1 MGLLKFYSDNM
12 QVLIENVNIIN
23 PGEDVKTHQNIL
35 IEDNLIKRISQD
47 KLSTKSDV
55 KIIDGEDNYLLPGF
69 IDCHTHIFAKGFH
82 KEENMV
88 NPLGIH
94 FYNAVPH
101 SLQTIN
107 AGVTTIR
114 DCGSADL
121 SFKLAQQRKLFTA
134 PKVHLSV
141 APLVMTGGHFDLLL
155 SSGWDMEIMYPGFP
169 KGRCDGVEEVLKKTR
184 EVKRAGAD
192 FIKVM
197 ASGGVLTTNTSPK
210 FAQFN
215 KKELKTIVNEASA
228 NDMKVSAHC
237 HSLKGMNNCIDA
249 GVSSIEHG
257 TFIDKKTSSRMV
269 KKGTSLVPTL
279 LVHQFLYK
287 NGFPKWDNY
296 AAEKTAKLKEI
307 VKIHKENISAAY
319 ELGVN
324 ILMGTD
330 SGVIPHGHNL
340 EELVHLTDIGMSES
354 EAIASG
360 TLKAAEFLGYYD
372 LGQIKENYI
381 ADLILVN
388 SNPLDDISI
397 LSDNDN
403 ILTVMQDGIVV
414 K

>member
-1 MGLLKFYSDNM
+1 M
-12 QVLIENVNIIN
+12 QTLIENVNIVN
-23 PGEDVKTHQNIL
+23 PFEDVKTHQNVL
-35 IEDNLIKRISQD
+35 IEDNLIKEIS
-47 KLSTKSDV
+47 SS
-55 KIIDGEDNYLLPGF
+55 KINAKDNVNVIDGEDNYLLSGF

-82 KEENMV
+82 KEENMA
-88 NPLGIH
+88 NPLGLH

-107 AGVTTIR
+107 AGVTSIR

-121 SFKLAQQRKLFTA
+121 SFKLAQERKLFKA
-134 PKVHLSV
+134 PKIYLSIT
-141 APLVMTGGHFDLLL
+141 PLVMTGGHFDLLL
-155 SSGWDMEIMYPGFP
+155 PSGFDMEIMYPGFP
-169 KGRCDGVEEVLKKTR
+169 KGRCDGIEEVLKKTR

-197 ASGGVLTTNTSPK
+197 CSGGVLTTNTSPE

-215 KKELKTIVNEASA
+215 KKELKTIVKEASA

-249 GVSSIEHG
+249 GFSSIEHG
-257 TFIDKKTSSRMV
+257 TFIDKKTAQRMV
-269 KKGTSLVPTL
+269 EKKVSLVPTL
-279 LVHQFLYK
+279 LVHQFLYEH
-287 NGFPKWDNY
+287 GFPAWDNY
-296 AAEKTAKLKEI
+296 ALEKTEKLKEI
-307 VKIHKENISAAY
+307 VKVHKENISVAY
-319 ELGVN
+319 DEGVN

-340 EELVHLTDIGMSES
+340 EELIHLTDIGMSPD

-360 TLKAAEFLGYYD
+360 TVNAAQYLGHD
-372 LGQIKENYI
+372 NLGLVKENYV

-388 SNPLDDISI
+388 SNPLDDVSV
-397 LSDNDN
+397 LSVNDN
-403 ILTVMQDGIVV
+403 ILHVLQDGDVL

>member
-1 MGLLKFYSDNM
+1 M
-12 QVLIENVNIIN
+12 QTLIENVNIIN
-23 PGEDVKTHQNIL
+23 PLEDIKTHQNVL
-35 IEDNLIKRISQD
+35 IEGKTIKEISSG
-47 KLSTKSDV
+47 KISAKEDV
-55 KIIDGEDNYLLPGF
+55 KVIEGDDNYLLPGF

-82 KEENMV
+82 KEENMA

-101 SLQTIN
+101 ALQTIN

-121 SFKLAQQRKLFTA
+121 SFKLAQQRKLFIA
-134 PKVHLSV
+134 PKIHLSIT
-141 APLVMTGGHFDLLL
+141 PLVMTGGHFDLFLP
-155 SSGWDMEIMYPGFP
+155 SGWDMEIIYPGFP
-169 KGRCDGVEEVLKKTR
+169 KGRCDGIEEVLKKTR

-197 ASGGVLTTNTSPK
+197 CSGGVLTTNTSPE

-215 KKELKTIVNEASA
+215 KKELKTIVCEACAS
-228 NDMKVSAHC
+228 DMKVSAHC

-249 GVSSIEHG
+249 GFSSIEHG
-257 TFIDKKTSSRMV
+257 TFIDKKTACKMV
-269 KKGTSLVPTL
+269 KKNVSLVPTL
-279 LVHQFLYK
+279 LVHQFLAK
-287 NGFPKWDNY
+287 SGFPVWDSY
-296 AAEKTAKLKEI
+296 AEEKTQKLKEI
-307 VKIHKENISAAY
+307 VKVHKENISVAY
-319 ELGVN
+319 EQGVN

-340 EELVHLTDIGMSES
+340 EELVHLTDIGMSAD
-354 EAIASG
+354 EAIAAG
-360 TLKAAEFLGYYD
+360 TVKAAEFLGKD
-372 LGQIKENYI
+372 NLGEVKENYV

-388 SNPLDDISI
+388 SNPLDDVSV

-403 ILTVMQDGIVV
+403 ILNVFQDGDLV

>member
-1 MGLLKFYSDNM
+1 M
-12 QVLIENVNIIN
+12 QTLIENVNIVN
-23 PGEDVKTHQNIL
+23 PFEDVKTHQNVL
-35 IEDNLIKRISQD
+35 IEDNLIKKIS
-47 KLSTKSDV
+47 SS
-55 KIIDGEDNYLLPGF
+55 KINAKDNVNVIDGEDNYLLSGF

-82 KEENMV
+82 KEENMA
-88 NPLGIH
+88 NPLGLH

-107 AGVTTIR
+107 AGVTSIR

-121 SFKLAQQRKLFTA
+121 SFKLAQERKLFKA
-134 PKVHLSV
+134 PKIHLSIT
-141 APLVMTGGHFDLLL
+141 PLVMTGGHFDLLL
-155 SSGWDMEIMYPGFP
+155 PSGFDMEIMYPGFP
-169 KGRCDGVEEVLKKTR
+169 KGRCDGIEEVLKKTR

-197 ASGGVLTTNTSPK
+197 CSGGVLTTNTSPE

-215 KKELKTIVNEASA
+215 KKELKTIVKEASA

-249 GVSSIEHG
+249 GFSSIEHG
-257 TFIDKKTSSRMV
+257 TFINRKTAQRMV
-269 KKGTSLVPTL
+269 EKKVSLVPTL
-279 LVHQFLYK
+279 LVHQFLYEH
-287 NGFPKWDNY
+287 GFPAWDNY
-296 AAEKTAKLKEI
+296 ALEKTEKLKEI
-307 VKIHKENISAAY
+307 VKVHKENISVAY
-319 ELGVN
+319 DEGVN

-340 EELVHLTDIGMSES
+340 EELIHLTDIGMSPD

-360 TLKAAEFLGYYD
+360 TVNAAQYLGHD
-372 LGQIKENYI
+372 NLGLVKENYV

-388 SNPLDDISI
+388 SNPLDDVSV
-397 LSDNDN
+397 LSVNDN
-403 ILTVMQDGIVV
+403 ILHVLQDGDVL

>member
-1 MGLLKFYSDNM
+1 MIKM
-12 QVLIENVNIIN
+12 QTLIENVNIIN
-23 PGEDVKTHQNIL
+23 PNDEVKNHQNVL
-35 IEDNLIKRISQD
+35 IEDNLIKEISSD
-47 KLSTKSDV
+47 KTSTKDNV
-55 KIIDGEDNYLLPGF
+55 NVIDGEDNYLLPGF

-82 KEENMV
+82 KEENMA

-134 PKVHLSV
+134 PKIHLSIT
-141 APLVMTGGHFDLLL
+141 PLVMTGGHFDLLL
-155 SSGWDMEIMYPGFP
+155 PSGWDMEIMYPGFP

-184 EVKRAGAD
+184 EIKRAGAD

-197 ASGGVLTTNTSPK
+197 CSGGVLTTNTSPN

-215 KKELKTIVNEASA
+215 KKELKTIVSEARSS
-228 NDMKVSAHC
+228 NMKVSAHC
-237 HSLKGMNNCIDA
+237 HSLEGINNCIKA
-249 GVSSIEHG
+249 GFSSIEHA
-257 TFIDKKTSSRMV
+257 TFIDKKAAGKMAKNNV
-269 KKGTSLVPTL
+269 SLVPTL

-287 NGFPKWDNY
+287 NGFPAWDNY
-296 AAEKTAKLKEI
+296 ASEKTAKLKEI
-307 VKIHKENISAAY
+307 VKVHKENIAVAY
-319 ELGVN
+319 QEGVN

-340 EELVHLTDIGMSES
+340 EELVHLTDIGMSET

-360 TLKAAEFLGYYD
+360 TIKSAEFLGQD
-372 LGQIKENYI
+372 NIGQVKKNHV

-388 SNPLDDISI
+388 SNPLDDISV
-397 LSDNDN
+397 LSNNDN
-403 ILTVMQDGIVV
+403 ILNVFQDGVLV

>member
-1 MGLLKFYSDNM
+1 M
-12 QVLIENVNIIN
+12 QTLIENVNIVN
-23 PGEDVKTHQNIL
+23 PFEEVETHKNVL
-35 IEDNLIKRISQD
+35 IEDNIIREISSS
-47 KLSTKSDV
+47 KISTKQDV
-55 KIIDGEDNYLLPGF
+55 DVIDGDDNYLLPGF

-82 KEENMV
+82 KEENMA

-101 SLQTIN
+101 ATQTIN

-121 SFKLAQQRKLFTA
+121 SFKLAQQRKLFIA
-134 PKVHLSV
+134 PKVHLSIT
-141 APLVMTGGHFDLLL
+141 PLVMTGGHFDLFLP
-155 SSGWDMEIMYPGFP
+155 SGWDMEIIYPGFP
-169 KGRCDGVEEVLKKTR
+169 KGRCDGIEEVLKKTR

-197 ASGGVLTTNTSPK
+197 ASGGVLTTNSSPE

-215 KKELKTIVNEASA
+215 KKELKTIVCEASA

-249 GVSSIEHG
+249 GFSSIEHG
-257 TFIDKKTSSRMV
+257 TFIDRKTAQKMV
-269 KKGTSLVPTL
+269 KKDVSLVPTL

-287 NGFPKWDNY
+287 NGFPAWDNY
-296 AAEKTAKLKEI
+296 ADEKTEKLKEI
-307 VKIHKENISAAY
+307 VKVHKENISVAY
-319 ELGVN
+319 EEGVN

-340 EELVHLTDIGMSES
+340 EELIHLTDIGMSED

-360 TLKAAEFLGYYD
+360 TIRAAEFLGKD
-372 LGQIKENYI
+372 NLGLVKENYC
-381 ADLILVN
+381 ADLILTN
-388 SNPLDDISI
+388 ANPLEDISI
-397 LSDNDN
+397 LSDDDN
-403 ILTVMQDGIVV
+403 ILTVLQDGVVV

>member
-1 MGLLKFYSDNM
+1 M
-12 QVLIENVNIIN
+12 QTLIENVNIVN
-23 PGEDVKTHQNIL
+23 PFEEIKTHQNIL
-35 IEDNLIKRISQD
+35 IEDNLIKEISSD
-47 KLSTKSDV
+47 KIKSDNV
-55 KIIDGEDNYLLPGF
+55 IDGDDNYLLSGF

-82 KEENMV
+82 KQENMA
-88 NPLGIH
+88 NPLGLH

-101 SLQTIN
+101 ALQTIN

-121 SFKLAQQRKLFTA
+121 SFKLAQQRKLFKA
-134 PKVHLSV
+134 PKIHLSIT
-141 APLVMTGGHFDLLL
+141 PLVMTGGHFDLLL
-155 SSGWDMEIMYPGFP
+155 PSGWDMEIIYPGFP

-197 ASGGVLTTNTSPK
+197 ASGGVLTTNSSPE

-215 KKELKTIVNEASA
+215 KKELKTIVHEASA
-228 NDMKVSAHC
+228 NNMKVSAHC
-237 HSLKGMNNCIDA
+237 HSLKGMNNCISA
-249 GVSSIEHG
+249 GFSSIEHG
-257 TFIDKKTSSRMV
+257 TFIDKKTSKRMV
-269 KKGTSLVPTL
+269 ENNVSLVPTL
-279 LVHQFLYK
+279 LVHHYLYE
-287 NGFPKWDNY
+287 NGFPAWDSY
-296 AAEKTAKLKEI
+296 ADEKTEKLKEI
-307 VKIHKENISAAY
+307 IKVHKENITTAY
-319 ELGVN
+319 NEGVN

-340 EELVHLTDIGMSES
+340 EELTHLTDIGMSES

-360 TLKAAEFLGYYD
+360 TVKAAEFLGFD
-372 LGQIKENYI
+372 NLGLVRENYV

-388 SNPLDDISI
+388 SNPLDDVSK

-403 ILTVMQDGIVV
+403 ILKVIQDGFVV

>member
-1 MGLLKFYSDNM
+1 M
-12 QVLIENVNIIN
+12 QTLIENVNIVN
-23 PGEDVKTHQNIL
+23 PFEEIKTNQNVL
-35 IEDNLIKRISQD
+35 IENNLIKEISSQ
-47 KLSTKSDV
+47 KINANAN
-55 KIIDGEDNYLLPGF
+55 IIDGDDNYLLSGF

-82 KEENMV
+82 KQENMA
-88 NPLGIH
+88 NPLGLH

-121 SFKLAQQRKLFTA
+121 SFKMAQQQKLFAA
-134 PKVHLSV
+134 PKIHLSIT
-141 APLVMTGGHFDLLL
+141 PLVMTGGHFDLLL
-155 SSGWDMEIMYPGFP
+155 PSGWDMEIIYPGFP

-197 ASGGVLTTNTSPK
+197 ASGGVLTTNSSPE

-215 KKELKTIVNEASA
+215 KKELKTIVCEAKA

-249 GVSSIEHG
+249 GFSSIEHG
-257 TFIDKKTSSRMV
+257 TFIDKKTSKRMV
-269 KKGTSLVPTL
+269 EKDVSLVPTL
-279 LVHQFLYK
+279 LVHQFLYE
-287 NGFPKWDNY
+287 NGFPEWDSY
-296 AAEKTAKLKEI
+296 ADEKTEKLKEI
-307 VKIHKENISAAY
+307 VKVHKENIRVAY
-319 ELGVN
+319 EQGVN

-340 EELVHLTDIGMSES
+340 EELKHLTDIGMSEA
-354 EAIASG
+354 EAIAAG
-360 TLKAAEFLGYYD
+360 TVRAAEFLGFD
-372 LGQIKENYI
+372 NLGLVRKNYV

-388 SNPLDDISI
+388 SNPLDDITC

-403 ILTVMQDGIVV
+403 ILRVIQDGYMV

>member
-1 MGLLKFYSDNM
+1 M
-12 QVLIENVNIIN
+12 QTLIENVNVLN
-23 PGEDVKTHQNIL
+23 PNEEIKTHQNVL
-35 IEDNLIKRISQD
+35 IEGKVIKEISSD
-47 KLSTKSDV
+47 KVSAKDDV
-55 KIIDGEDNYLLPGF
+55 NVIDGEDNYLMPGF

-82 KEENMV
+82 KEENMA

-101 SLQTIN
+101 SLQTIY

-121 SFKLAQQRKLFTA
+121 GFKLAQQRKLFIA
-134 PKVHLSV
+134 PKVHLSIT
-141 APLVMTGGHFDLLL
+141 PLVMTGGHFDLLL
-155 SSGWDMEIMYPGFP
+155 PSGWDMEIMYPGFP
-169 KGRCDGVEEVLKKTR
+169 KGRCDGVEEVIKKTR

-197 ASGGVLTTNTSPK
+197 CSGGVLTTNTSPE

-215 KKELKTIVNEASA
+215 KKELKAIVCEACA
-228 NDMKVSAHC
+228 NKMKVSAHC

-249 GVSSIEHG
+249 GFSSIEHG
-257 TFIDKKTSSRMV
+257 TFIDKKTASKMV
-269 KKGTSLVPTL
+269 EKNVNLVPTL

-287 NGFPKWDNY
+287 SGFPAWDGY
-296 AAEKTAKLKEI
+296 AEEKTKKLKEI
-307 VKIHKENISAAY
+307 VKVHKENISVAY
-319 ELGVN
+319 EQGVN

-340 EELVHLTDIGMSES
+340 EELSHLADIGMSAD
-354 EAIASG
+354 EAIAAG
-360 TLKAAEFLGYYD
+360 TVKAAEFLGKNN
-372 LGQIKENYI
+372 LGLVKENYI

-388 SNPLDDISI
+388 SNPLDDVSI

-403 ILTVMQDGIVV
+403 VLNVLQDGKLV

>member
-1 MGLLKFYSDNM
+1 M
-12 QVLIENVNIIN
+12 QTLIENVNVVN
-23 PGEDVKTHQNIL
+23 PFDEIQTNQNVL
-35 IEDNLIKRISQD
+35 IEDNIIKEIS
-47 KLSTKSDV
+47 SS
-55 KIIDGEDNYLLPGF
+55 KIKADANVIDGEDNYLLPGF
-69 IDCHTHIFAKGFH
+69 IDCHCHIFAKGFH
-82 KEENMV
+82 KEENMA

-121 SFKLAQQRKLFTA
+121 SFKLE
-134 PKVHLSV
+134 VHLSIT
-141 APLVMTGGHFDLLL
+141 PLVMTGGHFDLFLP
-155 SSGWDMEIMYPGFP
+155 SGWDMEIIYPGFP
-169 KGRCDGVEEVLKKTR
+169 KGRCDGIDEVLKKTR

-197 ASGGVLTTNTSPK
+197 ASGGVLTTNTSPE

-249 GVSSIEHG
+249 GFSSIEHG
-257 TFIDKKTSSRMV
+257 TFIDRKTS
-269 KKGTSLVPTL
+269 KKMAEKNVNLVPTL
-279 LVHQFLYK
+279 LVHQFIYK
-287 NGFPKWDNY
+287 SGFPAWDNY
-296 AAEKTAKLKEI
+296 AEEKMAKLKEI
-307 VKIHKENISAAY
+307 VKVHKENVSVAY
-319 ELGVN
+319 DEGVN

-330 SGVIPHGHNL
+330 SGVLPHGHNL
-340 EELVHLTDIGMSES
+340 EELVHLTDIGMSPD
-354 EAIASG
+354 EAIAAG
-360 TLKAAEFLGYYD
+360 TVKAAEFLGFD
-372 LGQIKENYI
+372 NLGLVKENYV

-388 SNPLDDISI
+388 SNPLDDVDI

-403 ILTVMQDGIVV
+403 VLKVIQDGIEV
-414 K
+414 KS

>member
-1 MGLLKFYSDNM
+1 M
-12 QVLIENVNIIN
+12 QTLIENVNIVN
-23 PGEDVKTHQNIL
+23 PFEDIETDMNVL
-35 IEDNLIKRISQD
+35 IEDNLIKNIS
-47 KLSTKSDV
+47 SS
-55 KIIDGEDNYLLPGF
+55 KIKAEKANVIDGEDNYLLSGF
-69 IDCHTHIFAKGFH
+69 IDCHCHIFAKGFH
-82 KEENMV
+82 KEENMA

-107 AGVTTIR
+107 AGVTSIR

-121 SFKLAQQRKLFTA
+121 SFKLAQQRKLFVA
-134 PKVHLSV
+134 PKAYLSIT
-141 APLVMTGGHFDLLL
+141 PLVMTGGHFDLLL
-155 SSGWDMEIMYPGFP
+155 PSGFDMEIIYPGFP
-169 KGRCDGVEEVLKKTR
+169 KGRCDGIEEVLKKTR

-197 ASGGVLTTNTSPK
+197 ASGGVLTTNTSPE

-215 KKELKTIVNEASA
+215 CKELKTIVCEANA
-228 NDMKVSAHC
+228 NNMKVSAHC

-249 GVSSIEHG
+249 GFSSIEHG
-257 TFIDKKTSSRMV
+257 TFIDRKTAKKMV
-269 KKGTSLVPTL
+269 ERDVSLVPTL

-287 NGFPKWDNY
+287 SGFPAWDNF
-296 AAEKTAKLKEI
+296 AEEKTAKLKEI
-307 VKIHKENISAAY
+307 VKVHKENVSVAY
-319 ELGVN
+319 EEGVN

-340 EELVHLTDIGMSES
+340 EELTHLVDIGMGED

-360 TLKAAEFLGYYD
+360 TVKAAEFLGQD
-372 LGQIKENYI
+372 NLGLVRENYV

-388 SNPLDDISI
+388 ANPLDDVSV

-403 ILTVMQDGIVV
+403 VLRVFQDGIEV
-414 K
+414 KN

>member
-1 MGLLKFYSDNM
+1 M
-12 QVLIENVNIIN
+12 QTLIENVNIVN
-23 PGEDVKTHQNIL
+23 PSEDVKTHQNVL
-35 IEDNLIKRISQD
+35 IEDNLIKEISSD
-47 KLSTKSDV
+47 KISAKDDV
-55 KIIDGEDNYLLPGF
+55 KVVEGNDNYLLPGF

-82 KEENMV
+82 KEENMA

-121 SFKLAQQRKLFTA
+121 SFKLAQQRGLFTA
-134 PKVHLSV
+134 PKVHLSIT
-141 APLVMTGGHFDLLL
+141 PLVMTGGHFDLLL
-155 SSGWDMEIMYPGFP
+155 PSGWDMEIMYPGFP
-169 KGRCDGVEEVLKKTR
+169 KGRYDGIEEVLKKTR
-184 EVKRAGAD
+184 EVKTAGAD
-192 FIKVM
+192 FINVM
-197 ASGGVLTTNTSPK
+197 CSGGVLTTNSSPE

-215 KKELKTIVNEASA
+215 KNELKTIVCEANA

-249 GVSSIEHG
+249 GFSSIEHG
-257 TFIDKKTSSRMV
+257 TFIDKKTACRMAENNV
-269 KKGTSLVPTL
+269 SLVPTL
-279 LVHQFLYK
+279 LVHQFLYN
-287 NGFPKWDNY
+287 NGFPAWDNY
-296 AAEKTAKLKEI
+296 AEEKSAKLKEI
-307 VKIHKENISAAY
+307 VKVHKENISVAY
-319 ELGVN
+319 EEGVN

-340 EELVHLTDIGMSES
+340 EELVHLTEIGMSED

-360 TLKAAEFLGYYD
+360 TVKAAEFLGKD
-372 LGQIKENYI
+372 NLGMIKENYV

-388 SNPLDDISI
+388 SNPLEDISI

-403 ILTVMQDGIVV
+403 VLNVIQDGNVV

>member
-1 MGLLKFYSDNM
+1 M
-12 QVLIENVNIIN
+12 QTLIENVNIIN
-23 PGEDVKTHQNIL
+23 PNDGVKTHQNVL
-35 IEDNLIKRISQD
+35 IENNLIKEISSD
-47 KLSTKSDV
+47 KISSKNDV

-82 KEENMV
+82 KEENMA

-121 SFKLAQQRKLFTA
+121 GFKLAQQRGLFTA
-134 PKVHLSV
+134 PKIHLSIT
-141 APLVMTGGHFDLLL
+141 PLVMTGGHFDLLL
-155 SSGWDMEIMYPGFP
+155 PSGWDMEIMYPGFP

-184 EVKRAGAD
+184 EIRRAGAD

-197 ASGGVLTTNTSPK
+197 CSGGVLTTNTSPE

-228 NDMKVSAHC
+228 SNMKVSAHC

-249 GVSSIEHG
+249 GFSSIEHG
-257 TFIDKKTSSRMV
+257 TFIDKKTACKMAENDV
-269 KKGTSLVPTL
+269 SLVPTL

-287 NGFPKWDNY
+287 NGFPAWDNY

-307 VKIHKENISAAY
+307 VKVHKENISVAY
-319 ELGVN
+319 EQGVN

-340 EELVHLTDIGMSES
+340 EELVHLTDIGMSEE

-360 TLKAAEFLGYYD
+360 TVKAAQY
-372 LGQIKENYI
+372 LGQDNLGQVKENFI

>member
-1 MGLLKFYSDNM
+1 M
-12 QVLIENVNIIN
+12 QTLIENVNIIN
-23 PGEDVKTHQNIL
+23 PFEEIKTNQNVL
-35 IEDNLIKRISQD
+35 IENNLIKEISSQ
-47 KLSTKSDV
+47 KINANAN
-55 KIIDGEDNYLLPGF
+55 IIDGDDNYLLSGF

-82 KEENMV
+82 KQENMA
-88 NPLGIH
+88 NPLGLH

-121 SFKLAQQRKLFTA
+121 SFKMAQQQKLFTA
-134 PKVHLSV
+134 PKIHLSIT
-141 APLVMTGGHFDLLL
+141 PLVMTGGHFDLLL
-155 SSGWDMEIMYPGFP
+155 PSGWDMEIIYPGFP

-197 ASGGVLTTNTSPK
+197 ASGGVLTTNSSPE

-215 KKELKTIVNEASA
+215 KKELKTIVCEAKA

-249 GVSSIEHG
+249 GFSSIEHG
-257 TFIDKKTSSRMV
+257 TFIDKKTSKRMV
-269 KKGTSLVPTL
+269 EKDVSLVPTL
-279 LVHQFLYK
+279 LVHQFLYE
-287 NGFPKWDNY
+287 NGFPEWDSY
-296 AAEKTAKLKEI
+296 ADEKTEKLKEI
-307 VKIHKENISAAY
+307 VKVHKENIRVAY
-319 ELGVN
+319 EQGVN

-340 EELVHLTDIGMSES
+340 EELKHLTDIGMSEA
-354 EAIASG
+354 EAIAAG
-360 TLKAAEFLGYYD
+360 TVRAAEFLGFD
-372 LGQIKENYI
+372 NLGLVRKNYI
-381 ADLILVN
+381 SDLILVN
-388 SNPLDDISI
+388 SNPLDDITC

-403 ILTVMQDGIVV
+403 ILRVIQDGYMV

>member
-1 MGLLKFYSDNM
+1 M
-12 QVLIENVNIIN
+12 QTLIENVNILN
-23 PGEDVKTHQNIL
+23 PNEDIRTHQNVL
-35 IEDNLIKRISQD
+35 IEDKFIKEISSG
-47 KLSTKSDV
+47 KIATKTDV
-55 KIIDGEDNYLLPGF
+55 KVIDGEDNFLLPGF

-82 KEENMV
+82 KEENMA

-101 SLQTIN
+101 SLQTVN

-121 SFKLAQQRKLFTA
+121 SFKLAQQRGLFIA
-134 PKVHLSV
+134 PKVHLSIT
-141 APLVMTGGHFDLLL
+141 PLVMTGGHFDLLL
-155 SSGWDMEIMYPGFP
+155 PSGWDMEIMYPGFP

-197 ASGGVLTTNTSPK
+197 CSGGVLTTNTSPE
-210 FAQFN
+210 FSQFN
-215 KKELKTIVNEASA
+215 KKELKTIVNEAA
-228 NDMKVSAHC
+228 VNNMKVSAHC

-249 GVSSIEHG
+249 GFSSIEHG
-257 TFIDKKTSSRMV
+257 TFIDKKTSCKMAKNNV
-269 KKGTSLVPTL
+269 SLVPTL

-287 NGFPKWDNY
+287 SGFPAWDNY
-296 AAEKTAKLKEI
+296 ADEKTAKLKEI
-307 VKIHKENISAAY
+307 VKVHKENISTAY
-319 ELGVN
+319 QEGVN

-340 EELVHLTDIGMSES
+340 EELVHLTDIGMSEA
-354 EAIASG
+354 EALASG
-360 TLKAAEFLGYYD
+360 TIKAAEFLGKDD
-372 LGQIKENYI
+372 LGVIKENYV

-388 SNPLDDISI
+388 SNPMDDISI
-397 LSDNDN
+397 LSDNN
-403 ILTVMQDGIVV
+403 NVLNVIQDGKLV